1 MFPVILILMLLFAWL
16 KSGAAVQLTSNAFGA
31 QREERPSVNCTQPG
45 AEQGALI
52 REAEKGRFTLRRME
66 LIGNVSTPDDLLHR
80 RIASRMEEG
89 NLFTRHN
96 LTASLRNVSR
106 LKTIYPVTIKNVV
119 VGLDRAEKTLDLR
132 ICINERPQPVRGAS

>member
-1 MFPVILILMLLFAWL
+1 
-16 KSGAAVQLTSNAFGA
+16 
-31 QREERPSVNCTQPG
+31 
-45 AEQGALI
+45 
-52 REAEKGRFTLRRME
+52 
-66 LIGNVSTPDDLLHR
+66 
-80 RIASRMEEG
+80 MEEG